1 MKKILFNLVPAIFLW
16 FGSCCIATAQVAQ
29 SDEITDDSQQIIQDD
44 SSSTGSFEPVM
55 VDPSASSDVSLQ
67 FPQSLVG
74 KTVSVQPLDGG
85 VLQIGSS
92 AVGQDGKLSFSFQV
106 SNQPGVHRVIV
117 FDPNAGEDS
126 PKIVALLQFEVP
138 SPSQ

>member
-1 MKKILFNLVPAIFLW
+1 MKRILLNLVPAIFLW

-44 SSSTGSFEPVM
+44 SSSTGSFEPVT

-106 SNQPGVHRVIV
+106 SDQPGVHRVIV
-117 FDPNAGEDS
+117 FDSNAGEDS
-126 PKIVALLQFEVP
+126 PKIVAILQFEVP
-138 SPSQ
+138 SPAQ